1 MKKLPPQTVTS
12 ILSLYSSGISPKE
25 IAEQFNI
32 YPNSVSRIIRKSGIE
47 RNQLSKITPD
57 NKEVIVSLFK
67 SGLSAVAI
75 GKKFNVTGSS
85 ISRFLKKSGYRLK
98 GKKSSLKPIKAM
110 KEIMPK
116 VKIEKVTSIPV
127 LDVELPE
134 NYGTSLIYSFD
145 GIQLTAKNILQM
157 DLEQKNAMAD
167 KVFEYLRKYG
177 FPMPSSSEDELRE
190 DYDSLVRF
198 NTTNVISEEGII
210 KSESYKNG
218 IKVFKHFSPHFF
230 TVSVGG
236 KPTYLDVFY
245 NDELLKKV
253 ITNRMGISYKETFNI
268 TGNMIRQGL
277 RNSFIAGSASIFKPA
292 VAKTIF
298 DRYAPRNGF
307 VYDYSAGFGQR
318 MLGAMASPKNLK
330 YIGTDP
336 WAETNVA
343 ISKTIKFFGF
353 EKRARVYQMG
363 SEKFC
368 PPDFVDKID
377 LAFSSPPYYDLE
389 TYTDEKSQAYA
400 NGYEGYLNW
409 WRATSENIHKL
420 LKVDGLLIINI
431 DDKNR
436 LNMIDKIGDMFE
448 VKETLYLQSWPKH
461 KRDTPK
467 REPIVVLRR
476 I

>member
-1 MKKLPPQTVTS
+1 MKKLSPQIVTS
-12 ILSLYSSGISPKE
+12 ILSLYTSGKSPKE
-25 IAEQFNI
+25 IAKLYNI
-32 YPNSVSRIIRKSGIE
+32 YPNSVSRIIRKSGTE
-47 RNQLSKITPD
+47 RNQLNKITTD
-57 NKEVIVSLFK
+57 NKEAIVSLFK
-67 SGLSAVAI
+67 SGLSAGAI
-75 GKKFNVTGSS
+75 GRNFSVSGTS
-85 ISRFLKKSGYRLK
+85 ISRFLKKSGYRL
-98 GKKSSLKPIKAM
+98 GNKKSSTKPIKAIKDTM
-110 KEIMPK
+110 AKI
-116 VKIEKVTSIPV
+116 KIEKVTSIPV
-127 LDVELPE
+127 LDIKLPE
-134 NYGTSLIYSFD
+134 NYGTSLIYEFD
-145 GIQLTAKNILQM
+145 GIPLTQKNILKM
-157 DLEQKNAMAD
+157 EPEQKQLMAD
-167 KVFEYLRKYG
+167 KVFEYLRTYG

-198 NTTNVISEEGII
+198 NTTNVIDEEGII

-268 TGNMIRQGL
+268 TGNMVRQGL

-298 DRYAPRNGF
+298 DRYAPRNGI

-330 YIGTDP
+330 YVGTDP

-343 ISKTIKFFGF
+343 IDKTIKFFGF

-368 PPDFVDKID
+368 PQEFIDKID

-389 TYTDEKSQAYA
+389 TYTNDKSQAYA

-409 WRATSENIHKL
+409 WRSTAENIHKL

-436 LNMIDKIGDMFE
+436 LNMIDKIGDLFE

-467 REPIVVLRR
+467 REPIVVMRR
-476 I
+476 L